1 MEKNNYRIA
10 MIVLML
16 SFAVSSHAQII
27 YSDTRLKINTEVED
41 NLYGLNIHKWQ
52 GMYWT
57 CKTGN
62 FFQLDVSP
70 TNPRLA
76 GTGDEIAFYN
86 TETGVYNSIKVANVY
101 NYSDARAKNDIQ
113 TLSSGLNSILNLRPV
128 SFQWKSP
135 DAENNMLTDSSD
147 STSLASGPKEE
158 GLQYGFLAQE
168 VEEVIPDIVKTDD
181 SGHKMV
187 NYTAIIPLLVQSVQE
202 LKAIVDIQN
211 QKIEQLMQSYQNKN
225 LQNIDGRNK
234 IVSCSPN
241 PSSGEVMIKTSLA
254 EDVKS
259 AYIIIRNLSGNEE
272 KRMLV
277 SDSLLTTDI
286 SNLDSGIHIVSLI
299 VNGCLCDSS
308 RLIKD

>member
-1 MEKNNYRIA
+1 MKKNIYRVSF
-10 MIVLML
+10 IVLMF
-16 SFAVSSHAQII
+16 SFTVSLHAQIV
-27 YSDTRLKINTEVED
+27 YSDTKLNINNATAD
-41 NLYGLNIHKWQ
+41 NVYGLNIHKWP

-57 CKTGN
+57 CKTSN

-70 TNPRLA
+70 GNPRLA
-76 GTGDEIAFYN
+76 GTGDRITFYN
-86 TETGVYNSIKVANVY
+86 TQTGVYNSIEVANVY
-101 NYSDARAKNDIQ
+101 NYSDARAKYDIQ
-113 TLSSGLNSILNLRPV
+113 TLSSGLNSILNLRSV
-128 SFQWKSP
+128 SYQWKSP
-135 DAENNMLTDSSD
+135 DAENNMLTNSSD
-147 STSLASGPKEE
+147 STTLASGPEEE
-158 GLQYGFLAQE
+158 GIQYGFLAQE
-168 VEEVIPDIVKTDD
+168 VENVIPDIVKTDD